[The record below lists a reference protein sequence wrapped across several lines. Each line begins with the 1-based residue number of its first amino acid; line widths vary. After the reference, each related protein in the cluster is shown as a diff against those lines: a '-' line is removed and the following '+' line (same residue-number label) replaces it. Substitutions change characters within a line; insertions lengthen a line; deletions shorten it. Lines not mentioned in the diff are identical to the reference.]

1 MAGELPF
8 ETPLVKLREKI
19 QELEQF
25 GKEKGI
31 DFAEEIARLEER
43 YRQLEEEIYSQITP
57 SQKMHLARHHQR
69 PTSLDMID
77 LIFEDFIELHGDRVF
92 GDDLAVVGGLAKL
105 NGVPV
110 TVLGQQ
116 RGKDTKDNIARFF
129 GSAHP
134 EGFRKALRLM
144 QQADKFRRPIV
155 TFIDTKGAYPGITAE
170 ERGQSEAIARNLR
183 EMAMLRVP
191 VICVVLG
198 EGGSG
203 GALALG
209 VGNRVLMLENAI
221 YSVISPNGAASI
233 LWKDASKADQA
244 AEAMKITA
252 QDLLEMEV
260 IEEIIPEPRGG
271 AHRDYEATASAIKEA
286 IVRHLEE
293 LSIMHADE
301 LLEDRY
307 RKFRKIG
314 KFTVAENAKARVYAG
329 SPAVSP
335 AEGSSQEKTS
345 PADSGDAGRAG
356 GEAREGEAA
365 AGKAAAEI
373 EAAGKETSN
382 EGGTEENASPELV
395 HKQE

>member
-25 GKEKGI
+25 GTEKGI
-31 DFAEEIARLEER
+31 DFTDEIARLEER
-43 YRQLEEEIYSQITP
+43 YRQLEEEIYSNITP
-57 SQKMHLARHHQR
+57 SQKMHLARDHQR
-69 PTSLDMID
+69 PTSLDMIS
-77 LIFEDFIELHGDRVF
+77 LIFEGFIELHGDRVF

-105 NGVPV
+105 EGMPV
-110 TVLGQQ
+110 TVIGQQ
-116 RGKDTKDNIARFF
+116 RGKDTKENIARFF

-144 QQADKFRRPIV
+144 QQAEKFRRPII

-183 EMAMLRVP
+183 DMAMLRVP

-209 VGNRVLMLENAI
+209 VGNRVLMMENAI

-271 AHRDYEATASAIKEA
+271 AGRDYEATAEAIKSGLL
-286 IVRHLEE
+286 RHLEE
-293 LSIMHADE
+293 LSVMNPDE
-301 LLEDRY
+301 LVEDRY
-307 RKFRKIG
+307 LKFRKIG
-314 KFTVAENAKARVYAG
+314 KFTVAPKAEPPVTQQSEEIAEVAAIPEEEATGELSEAPDLSNAADPRTQA
-329 SPAVSP
+329 PVS
-335 AEGSSQEKTS
+335 
-345 PADSGDAGRAG
+345 
-356 GEAREGEAA
+356 
-365 AGKAAAEI
+365 
-373 EAAGKETSN
+373 
-382 EGGTEENASPELV
+382 TE
-395 HKQE
+395 H

>member
-8 ETPLVKLREKI
+8 EAPLGKLREKI
-19 QELEQF
+19 EELQRF
-25 GKEKGI
+25 GREKEI
-31 DFAEEIARLEER
+31 DFSEEIARLEER
-43 YRQLEEEIYSQITP
+43 YAQLENEIYSSITP

-69 PTSLDMID
+69 PTSLDLIS
-77 LIFEDFIELHGDRVF
+77 LIFEDFVELHGDRVF

-105 NGVPV
+105 DGVPV

-144 QQADKFRRPIV
+144 QQADKFKRPII

-183 EMAMLRVP
+183 EMAILRVP
-191 VICVVLG
+191 VICVVIG

-233 LWKDASKADQA
+233 LWKDASRADQA

-260 IEEIIPEPRGG
+260 IEDIVPEPHGG
-271 AHRDYEATASAIKEA
+271 AHRDYEATAAEIKKSLLS
-286 IVRHLEE
+286 HLND
-293 LSIMHADE
+293 LLIMNPDE

-314 KFTVAENAKARVYAG
+314 KFA
-329 SPAVSP
+329 
-335 AEGSSQEKTS
+335 
-345 PADSGDAGRAG
+345 
-356 GEAREGEAA
+356 EARKE
-365 AGKAAAEI
+365 EI
-373 EAAGKETSN
+373 SAPDEKQIIDSSLVGKE
-382 EGGTEENASPELV
+382 
-395 HKQE
+395 

>member
-8 ETPLVKLREKI
+8 ESPLVKLREKI

-25 GKEKGI
+25 GSEKGI
-31 DFAEEIARLEER
+31 DFGEEIARLEER
-43 YRQLEEEIYSQITP
+43 YLQLEDEIYSNISP
-57 SQKMHLARHHQR
+57 SQKMHLARQHQR
-69 PTSLDMID
+69 PTSLDLIN
-77 LIFEDFIELHGDRVF
+77 LIFGDFIELHGDRVF
-92 GDDLAVVGGLAKL
+92 GDDKAIVGGLAKL
-105 NGVPV
+105 DDMPV
-110 TVLGQQ
+110 TVIGQQ

-144 QQADKFRRPIV
+144 QQADKFGRPII

-183 EMAMLRVP
+183 DMAMLRVP
-191 VICVVLG
+191 VICVVIG

-203 GALALG
+203 GALALA

-221 YSVISPNGAASI
+221 YSAISPNGAASI

-260 IEEIIPEPRGG
+260 IEGIIPEPRGG
-271 AHRDYEATASAIKEA
+271 AHKDYETTASEIKNSL
-286 IVRHLEE
+286 VQHLAD
-293 LSIMHADE
+293 LVNMNPDE
-301 LLEDRY
+301 LVEDRY

-314 KFTVAENAKARVYAG
+314 QFAESGKVVGHKKEDNEELTIID
-329 SPAVSP
+329 SPLV
-335 AEGSSQEKTS
+335 
-345 PADSGDAGRAG
+345 
-356 GEAREGEAA
+356 
-365 AGKAAAEI
+365 
-373 EAAGKETSN
+373 GKE
-382 EGGTEENASPELV
+382 
-395 HKQE
+395 

>member
-1 MAGELPF
+1 MAGEMPF
-8 ETPLVKLREKI
+8 EAPLVEMRKKI

-25 GKEKGI
+25 GAEKGI
-31 DFAEEIARLEER
+31 DFSEEIARLEER
-43 YRQLEEEIYSQITP
+43 YRQLEEEVYSNISP

-69 PTSLDMID
+69 PTSLDLIG
-77 LIFEDFIELHGDRVF
+77 LIFTDFIELHGDRLF

-105 NGVPV
+105 NDVPV

-129 GSAHP
+129 GSPHP

-144 QQADKFRRPIV
+144 HQADKFGRPII

-170 ERGQSEAIARNLR
+170 ERGQSEAIARNLK
-183 EMAMLRVP
+183 EMALLRVP
-191 VICVVLG
+191 VICVVIG

-252 QDLLEMEV
+252 KDLLEMEV
-260 IEEIIPEPRGG
+260 IEEIVPEPRGG
-271 AHRDYEATASAIKEA
+271 AHRDYEETAAAVKAS
-286 IVRHLEE
+286 IVKHLEE
-293 LSIMHADE
+293 LSVMNADE

-307 RKFRKIG
+307 AKFRKIG
-314 KFTVAENAKARVYAG
+314 KFTESARPGSGSDSKNA
-329 SPAVSP
+329 
-335 AEGSSQEKTS
+335 
-345 PADSGDAGRAG
+345 DIM
-356 GEAREGEAA
+356 
-365 AGKAAAEI
+365 I
-373 EAAGKETSN
+373 ESAHTGN
-382 EGGTEENASPELV
+382 E
-395 HKQE
+395 